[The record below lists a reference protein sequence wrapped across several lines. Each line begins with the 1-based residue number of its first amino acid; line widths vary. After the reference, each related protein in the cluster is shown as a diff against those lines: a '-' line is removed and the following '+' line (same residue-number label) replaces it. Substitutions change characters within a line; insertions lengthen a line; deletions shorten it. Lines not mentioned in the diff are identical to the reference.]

1 MTIFCINGLV
11 PLSIL
16 YKLFAKKKK
25 ITGRHLPNGNR
36 VIENQS
42 QLVTAKFGVAKKIKG
57 HLSRTSIKNDLSRD
71 L

>member
-1 MTIFCINGLV
+1 LYINGLV

-42 QLVTAKFGVAKKIKG
+42 QLVTAKFGAAKNNKRSFK
-57 HLSRTSIKNDLSRD
+57 
-71 L
+71 